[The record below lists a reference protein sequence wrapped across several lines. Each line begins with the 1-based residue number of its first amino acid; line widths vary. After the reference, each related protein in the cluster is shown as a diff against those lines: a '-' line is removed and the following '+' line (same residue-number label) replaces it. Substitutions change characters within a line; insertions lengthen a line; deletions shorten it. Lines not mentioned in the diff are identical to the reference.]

1 MNQPATNGASAA
13 QIEELSAQLL
23 ESRVRYIL
31 TIQYFHF
38 KFVNNHYN
46 IYYYKFDTLILLYF
60 QLTIEGLEKERDF
73 YFSKLRDIEVIAQE
87 YEAEGGE
94 LVTKTL
100 NVLYQTE
107 VIF

>member
-23 ESRVRYIL
+23 ESRVSYL
-31 TIQYFHF
+31 LPIQHFYFKSMLF
-38 KFVNNHYN
+38 YT
-46 IYYYKFDTLILLYF
+46 IYYHKFDTLILLYF

-107 VIF
+107 VIS

>member
-1 MNQPATNGASAA
+1 M
-13 QIEELSAQLL
+13 
-23 ESRVRYIL
+23 
-31 TIQYFHF
+31 
-38 KFVNNHYN
+38 
-46 IYYYKFDTLILLYF
+46 
-60 QLTIEGLEKERDF
+60 EKERDF